1 MRKLYVRIYFAVLA
15 SLAVFALAAG
25 LLWRQLGEDGPWS
38 RAYEVAATLAQNA
51 LPPVDAPKAEQQAAL
66 EKLAANLRADIALF
80 APDRSALAAVGAP
93 LPAPEAGRERG
104 GWIHRWGGPA
114 FAVRLPDGRWLEARA
129 PRGHRHGPY
138 ALFLVLALLALAVG
152 VGAYPVVRR
161 LTSRLER
168 LQAGV
173 ESLGA
178 GELSARVKVE
188 GSDEVARLA
197 ESFNRAAGRIE
208 ELVGAHKTLLA
219 NASHELRTPLARIR
233 MAVELMKENADP
245 KRKAELDRDVAEL
258 DALIDE
264 ILLASR
270 LDTVKEL
277 DADEEVDLLALAA
290 EECARYDDTQLD
302 GEPVT
307 VRGDPRLL
315 RRMIRNL
322 LENAKRH
329 GAPPIQ
335 LRILRTGGNTELV
348 VCDHGPGVPEAQRE
362 RVFDPFYRHTGTKEI
377 AGAGLGLALVRQIA
391 RRHGG
396 EARCAPQGGRDSCFI
411 VVLPVRR

>member
-1 MRKLYVRIYFAVLA
+1 MRRLYVRIYFAVLA

-25 LLWRQLGEDGPWS
+25 LLWRAFGEDGRWS
-38 RAYEVAATLAQNA
+38 QAYEVAATLAQNA
-51 LPPVDAPKAEQQAAL
+51 LPRAGAPKTEQQAAL
-66 EKLAANLRADIALF
+66 EKLAANLRADVALF
-80 APDRSALAAVGAP
+80 APDRSPLAAVGAP
-93 LPAPEAGRERG
+93 LPAPAADRERG
-104 GWIHRWGGPA
+104 GWIHRGSGPA
-114 FAVRLPDGRWLEARA
+114 WAVRLPDGRWLEARA
-129 PRGHRHGPY
+129 SRDHRHAPY
-138 ALFLVLALLALAVG
+138 GLFLVLALLALAVG

-188 GSDEVARLA
+188 GNDEVARLA

-208 ELVGAHKTLLA
+208 ELVGAHKMLLA

-233 MAVELMKENADP
+233 MAVELMKQNADP
-245 KRKAELDRDVAEL
+245 KRKAELERDVAEL

-264 ILLASR
+264 ILLVSR
-270 LDTVKEL
+270 LDAVKEL
-277 DADEEVDLLALAA
+277 DTDEEVDLLALAA

-302 GEPVT
+302 GEPLT

-335 LRILRTGGNTELV
+335 VRLSCTGGRAELA
-348 VCDHGPGVPEAQRE
+348 VCDHGPGVPEAERE
-362 RVFDPFYRHTGTKEI
+362 RVFDAFYRHTGTKEI

-396 EARCAPQGGRDSCFI
+396 EARCAPQSGQGSCFI

>member
-1 MRKLYVRIYFAVLA
+1 MRKLYIRIYFAVLA

-25 LLWRQLGEDGPWS
+25 LLWRAFGEDGPWS
-38 RAYEVAATLAQNA
+38 QAYEVAATLAQNA
-51 LPPVDAPKAEQQAAL
+51 LPPAGAPKTEQQAAL
-66 EKLAANLRADIALF
+66 EKLAANLRADS
-80 APDRSALAAVGAP
+80 PLAAVGAP
-93 LPAPEAGRERG
+93 LPTPEAGRERG
-104 GWIHRWGGPA
+104 GWVHRWGGPA
-114 FAVRLPDGRWLEARA
+114 WAVRLPDGRWLEARA
-129 PRGHRHGPY
+129 PRDHRHAPY
-138 ALFLVLALLALAVG
+138 GLFLVLALLALAVG

-197 ESFNRAAGRIE
+197 GSFNRAAGRIE
-208 ELVGAHKTLLA
+208 ELVGAHKALLA
-219 NASHELRTPLARIR
+219 NASHELRTPLSRIR
-233 MAVELMKENADP
+233 MAVELMKESADP
-245 KRKAELDRDVAEL
+245 VRKAGLEQDIAEL

-270 LDTVKEL
+270 LDALKDLES
-277 DADEEVDLLALAA
+277 DENVDLLALAA
-290 EECARYDDTQLD
+290 EECARYEGAELD
-302 GEPVT
+302 GQPVM

-335 LRILRTGGNTELV
+335 VRLSCTGGRAELA
-348 VCDHGPGVPEAQRE
+348 VCDHGPGVPEAERE
-362 RVFDPFYRHTGTKEI
+362 RVFDPFYRRTGTKDI

-396 EARCAPQGGRDSCFI
+396 DARCAPQSGRRACFI
-411 VVLPVRR
+411 VALPATPSS

>member
-1 MRKLYVRIYFAVLA
+1 MRRLYVRIYFAVLA

-25 LLWRQLGEDGPWS
+25 LLWRAFGEDGPWS
-38 RAYEVAATLAQNA
+38 QAYEVAATLAQNA
-51 LPPVDAPKAEQQAAL
+51 LPPAGAPKTEQQAAL
-66 EKLAANLRADIALF
+66 EKLAANLRADVALF
-80 APDRSALAAVGAP
+80 APDRSPLAAVGAP
-93 LPAPEAGRERG
+93 LPAPAADRERG
-104 GWIHRWGGPA
+104 GWIHRWSGPA
-114 FAVRLPDGRWLEARA
+114 WAVRLPDGRWLEARA
-129 PRGHRHGPY
+129 PRDHRHAPY
-138 ALFLVLALLALAVG
+138 GLFLVLALLALAVG

-197 ESFNRAAGRIE
+197 GSFNRAAGRIE
-208 ELVGAHKTLLA
+208 ELVGAHKALLA

-245 KRKAELDRDVAEL
+245 VRKAGLEQDIAEL

-270 LDTVKEL
+270 LDAVKEL
-277 DADEEVDLLALAA
+277 DTDEEVDLLALAA
-290 EECARYDDTQLD
+290 EECARYDDTRLD

-335 LRILRTGGNTELV
+335 VRLSCTGGRAELA
-348 VCDHGPGVPEAQRE
+348 VCDHGPGVPEAERE
-362 RVFDPFYRHTGTKEI
+362 RVFDAFYRHTGTKEI

-396 EARCAPQGGRDSCFI
+396 EARCAPQSEQGSCFI